1 MVRAPI
7 PSSSSPRGSRVLR
20 ERSRRRRAPA
30 QGRRL
35 RRRRHGRRQPQRQRP
50 RGLRPR
56 GGAARRASR
65 GVRRGAG
72 PRPSRSRTRC
82 APTPTRR
89 EATSRWSS
97 SSSDLPTPDAPIA
110 LRSTAPEGEP
120 MSNPREV
127 QLVSRPV
134 GWPTPENFALVESA
148 PRELAEGQIR
158 VRNEVM
164 SVDPYMR
171 GRMSDAKSYAEPYA
185 LGEAMHGGAV
195 GEVVE
200 SRAEGVA
207 VGDHV
212 LHGLGWRE
220 EAVLDA
226 TSARVVDTSVAPASA
241 YLGVLGMT
249 GLTAYAGLTRVAG
262 LTEGDVVFV
271 SGAAGA
277 VGSAVGQIAKALGA
291 SRVIGSAGSAGEGRP
306 PARRPRLRRGVQLQG
321 RPRLRPAARGR
332 PRRHRRLL
340 RQRRRRPPRGGDR
353 LAATRRPHR
362 DLRRHLRLQQH
373 RGRARPAQPRAAHPD
388 PRHDPGLPR
397 RRPLR
402 PRGGVRPQGR
412 RLDRRR
418 LADLA

>member
-1 MVRAPI
+1 
-7 PSSSSPRGSRVLR
+7 
-20 ERSRRRRAPA
+20 
-30 QGRRL
+30 
-35 RRRRHGRRQPQRQRP
+35 
-50 RGLRPR
+50 
-56 GGAARRASR
+56 
-65 GVRRGAG
+65 
-72 PRPSRSRTRC
+72 
-82 APTPTRR
+82 
-89 EATSRWSS
+89 
-97 SSSDLPTPDAPIA
+97 
-110 LRSTAPEGEP
+110 
-120 MSNPREV
+120 MSKPREV

-148 PRELAEGQIR
+148 PTDLAEGQIR

-195 GEVVE
+195 GVVVE
-200 SRAEGVA
+200 SRAEGIA

-249 GLTAYAGLTRVAG
+249 GLTAYAGLTRVAK

-291 SRVIGSAGSAGEGRP
+291 SRVIGSAGSDAKVRHLLDDLGFDAAFNYKDGRVSDLLRAAAPDGIDVYFDNVGGDHLEAAIGSLRLGVASRSAAPSRSTTTPRPPPAPATSRASSRHAARSRASSSATTTTWRASTPARP
-306 PARRPRLRRGVQLQG
+306 PAGSPT
-321 RPRLRPAARGR
+321 AR
-332 PRRHRRLL
+332 
-340 RQRRRRPPRGGDR
+340 
-353 LAATRRPHR
+353 
-362 DLRRHLRLQQH
+362 
-373 RGRARPAQPRAAHPD
+373 
-388 PRHDPGLPR
+388 
-397 RRPLR
+397 
-402 PRGGVRPQGR
+402 
-412 RLDRRR
+412 
-418 LADLA
+418 